1 MSLASVRAADLDQ
14 GDPRDAAAH
23 AVTPVFHRAPAG
35 VGEGRETAGTVI
47 GKGEVLLDAG
57 AARPLRDQPPLAVI
71 VECGHPAAVDQAGQP
86 PNAVAAAR
94 LVIDQG
100 DVERSPRIVDP
111 GQAVEGVIR
120 VAGGPVL
127 AIDLADAVPARVVVV
142 ARDTAVGAGEGLE
155 VAQGVQRKR
164 GR

>member
-71 VECGHPAAVDQAGQP
+71 VECGHPAAVDQTGQP
-86 PNAVAAAR
+86 PNAVAATG
-94 LVIDQG
+94 LVIDQS
-100 DVERSPRIVDP
+100 DVEGTLSETVVCPRIP
-111 GQAVEGVIR
+111 N
-120 VAGGPVL
+120 P
-127 AIDLADAVPARVVVV
+127 
-142 ARDTAVGAGEGLE
+142 
-155 VAQGVQRKR
+155 KR
-164 GR
+164 FGRLTQLGFLL